1 MRSLFLLLVILVWL
15 ALGWIY
21 SSGQQV
27 LLNSSSTAEE
37 TENTD
42 NDPIEEADLS
52 DGLTAKSPETS
63 VPIRLDVNEKQIELT
78 DEWTEYKKDLLASL
92 KEDEILQITGK
103 YTEDELYSGSFEN
116 LGVARAE
123 EIRQNLDLAPDKV
136 QLRGVLDDQLSDS
149 ETPFEVISFR
159 NIIVNN
165 SIDESIENRT
175 IIRFPSN
182 STNKLNDEVVE
193 EYLDKLVTR
202 IMKTGERVKLTG
214 FSDSDGS
221 EEDNIL
227 LGQRRAD
234 VIKNYLVSNGVN
246 ETKVV
251 TLSEGERNPIA
262 SNETEEGKAQNRR
275 TELEIID

>member
-42 NDPIEEADLS
+42 NEPIEEADLS

-193 EYLDKLVTR
+193 KYLDKLVTR

-246 ETKVV
+246 ETNVV

>member
-1 MRSLFLLLVILVWL
+1 MRSLLLLLVILVWL
-15 ALGWIY
+15 VLGWIY

-27 LLNSSSTAEE
+27 LLNTNSTAEE

-52 DGLTAKSPETS
+52 DGLTAERSESS
-63 VPIRLDVNEKQIELT
+63 VPIRLNAKKEQIELT
-78 DEWTEYKKDLLASL
+78 DEWTNYKKDLLASL

-149 ETPFEVISFR
+149 ETTFEVISFR

-262 SNETEEGKAQNRR
+262 SNEAEEGKAQNRR

>member
-1 MRSLFLLLVILVWL
+1 MRSLLLLLVILVWL

-27 LLNSSSTAEE
+27 LLNSNSAAEE
-37 TENTD
+37 TENID
-42 NDPIEEADLS
+42 NESIDEADFS
-52 DGLTAKSPETS
+52 DNMTAKSSESS
-63 VPIRLDVNEKQIELT
+63 VPIRLDANKEQIELT
-78 DEWTEYKKDLLASL
+78 DEWTDYKKDLIASL
-92 KEDEILQITGK
+92 EEDEILQITGK

-116 LGVARAE
+116 LGIARAE
-123 EIRQNLDLAPDKV
+123 EIRQNLDLAPEKV
-136 QLRGVLDDQLSDS
+136 QLRGVLDDPLSDS
-149 ETPFEVISFR
+149 ETAFEVIIFR

-202 IMKTGERVKLTG
+202 IIKSGERVKLTG

-221 EEDNIL
+221 EEDNVL

-234 VIKNYLVSNGVN
+234 VIKNYLVSKGVT
-246 ETKVV
+246 ESKIV
-251 TLSEGERNPIA
+251 TMSQGEQNPIA